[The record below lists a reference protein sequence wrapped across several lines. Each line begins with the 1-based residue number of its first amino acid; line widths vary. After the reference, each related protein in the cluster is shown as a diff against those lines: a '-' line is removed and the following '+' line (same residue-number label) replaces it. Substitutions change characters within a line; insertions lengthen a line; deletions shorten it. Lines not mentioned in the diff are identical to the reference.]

1 MSVAYLRELNVRTLL
16 KFLVTG
22 SYCTSSL
29 PSSSFHFSLSPL
41 SLSIKLREID
51 PTSCSQVDFDTHC
64 SLFWRWLPNVMQSPL
79 SYDRNADNG
88 RRLPPERPLTE
99 IHRCVGLRFS
109 LPASARWE
117 CACGEVWKS
126 AARKLLLPPKPSET
140 SSHIQT
146 QSPITARHSQVKPPV
161 TSRLDP
167 PSQPV
172 TGKWSVQ
179 SHLDFIPHHN
189 PSQPRENSSH
199 IQTIPSHNRVQHPVT
214 ANEKFTSQLGE
225 TSRHIQVKSTV
236 IARQHLLSQ
245 PCEIT

>member
-22 SYCTSSL
+22 SYCASSL
-29 PSSSFHFSLSPL
+29 PPSSFHFSLSPL

-126 AARKLLLPPKPSET
+126 AARKLLLPPQPSET
-140 SSHIQT
+140 FSHIQT
-146 QSPITARHSQVKPPV
+146 QSPITTRHRQMKRPV
-161 TSRLDP
+161 TSRLYSP
-167 PSQPV
+167 PQPV
-172 TGKWSVQ
+172 TAKWNLQ
-179 SHLDFIPHHN
+179 SHPDN
-189 PSQPRENSSH
+189 PQSQPS
-199 IQTIPSHNRVQHPVT
+199 
-214 ANEKFTSQLGE
+214 A
-225 TSRHIQVKSTV
+225 TSRHSQWKVHVTTRWNLSSHPGEIYSHSQATSYIT
-236 IARQHLLSQ
+236 AMWNHLKCRWNILTAMQ
-245 PCEIT
+245 